1 MKERKDL
8 QKMSA
13 AMMKM
18 RTPLNMI
25 DGDGK
30 KKKTY
35 DGGYEAPGMH
45 DIASKTTTRTKRKG
59 KYGDKTVTRKLEISS
74 DTPYHGRA
82 TSPGNVAAD
91 RETLTR
97 TKTVRKGAGPR
108 GGKTVIER
116 EKPITEGRAARIKK
130 RIRKHDASI
139 KTNPYR

>member
-8 QKMSA
+8 ERMSA

-25 DGDGK
+25 DGDGEK
-30 KKKTY
+30 TKTY

-45 DIASKTTTRTKRKG
+45 DAVSKTVSTQGGARYGKG
-59 KYGDKTVTRKLEISS
+59 KTKTLSVTD
-74 DTPYHGRA
+74 DTPYHGRE
-82 TSPGNVAAD
+82 SKSGNWKAD

-97 TKTVRKGAGPR
+97 TTVVNTGYGPH
-108 GGKTVIER
+108 GSETTKV
-116 EKPITEGRAARIKK
+116 KKKAITKKRAARIKK